1 MILDKYKGK
10 TKDNRL
16 LPVLSNQ
23 RSMLISKRLLTFVES
38 RNVSA
43 TTLHV
48 IRLQRCC
55 SARVFPLSPFQRCWD
70 IPTLKQHKSMRVSPT
85 RKLSRIWCKSPTS
98 LMASKT
104 VSSINRL
111 ASVQSLL
118 RGKRPVTPLPSRII
132 PTGRYGFS
140 ILYLSSSHFYPSEC
154 CRNRLPEITSTNA
167 SVTSFHIKTKVFFT
181 SHNANRSI
189 TRISQSA
196 NRISKPIR
204 MQTGNIYIRSNSSN
218 MVICF

>member
-1 MILDKYKGK
+1 MDYVILSSRFRCSVY
-10 TKDNRL
+10 
-16 LPVLSNQ
+16 LSY
-23 RSMLISKRLLTFVES
+23 S
-38 RNVSA
+38 
-43 TTLHV
+43 TLHV

-55 SARVFPLSPFQRCWD
+55 SARVFPLSPFRRCWD

-132 PTGRYGFS
+132 PTGRYGFFH
-140 ILYLSSSHFYPSEC
+140 IVPFLIPLLSV
-154 CRNRLPEITSTNA
+154 RMLPEQIAGNNQHKRKRHQLPYQDE
-167 SVTSFHIKTKVFFT
+167 SFL
-181 SHNANRSI
+181 
-189 TRISQSA
+189 
-196 NRISKPIR
+196 
-204 MQTGNIYIRSNSSN
+204 Y
-218 MVICF
+218 